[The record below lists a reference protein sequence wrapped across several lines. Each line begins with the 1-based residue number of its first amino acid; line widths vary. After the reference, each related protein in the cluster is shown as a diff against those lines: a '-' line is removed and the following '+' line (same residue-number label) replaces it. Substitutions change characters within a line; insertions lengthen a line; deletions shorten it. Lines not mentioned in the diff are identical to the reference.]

1 MIDGKKNGA
10 REEKKEIWVCFFFL
24 YIYRE
29 SKHYRL
35 DN

>member
-1 MIDGKKNGA
+1 MIDGKKMVQE
-10 REEKKEIWVCFFFL
+10 RKKKEIWVCFFFL
-24 YIYRE
+24 KE